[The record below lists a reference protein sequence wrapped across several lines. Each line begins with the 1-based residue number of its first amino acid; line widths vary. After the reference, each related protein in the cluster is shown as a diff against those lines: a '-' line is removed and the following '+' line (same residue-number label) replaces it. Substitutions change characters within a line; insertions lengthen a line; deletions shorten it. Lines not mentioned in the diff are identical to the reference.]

1 MNDIA
6 AGLRLLFELVVVGG
20 FIAFCWFFGLWWVPV
35 LIGVVVAGIVL
46 IAIVQSRWSGDV

>member
-6 AGLRLLFELVVVGG
+6 AGLRLLFEVVVIGG
-20 FIAFCWFFGLWWVPV
+20 FMAFCLFFGLWWVPV
-35 LIGVVVAGIVL
+35 AIGAFVAVIVL